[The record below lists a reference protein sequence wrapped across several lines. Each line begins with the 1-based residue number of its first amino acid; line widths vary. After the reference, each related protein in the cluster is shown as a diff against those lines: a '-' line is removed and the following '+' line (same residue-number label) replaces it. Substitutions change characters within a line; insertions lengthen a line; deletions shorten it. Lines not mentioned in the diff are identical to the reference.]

1 MIKERHDFT
10 GSSCLKEA
18 AGRIVV
24 NKNGINDM
32 RKKYVENLM
41 NDENEWDHEVS
52 SSVKEAPADCI
63 MISAVIVALRIK
75 EPQAH

>member
-1 MIKERHDFT
+1 
-10 GSSCLKEA
+10 LKEA